1 MARISGGGRGGREIP
16 GLHDALLAAAR
27 RVDDSW
33 HIETNCGCCESVEV
47 LASGQPC
54 MVGGQEI
61 WRATFDRRYPALW
74 DEFMHDNGWYV
85 VRGDRLTPGG
95 D

>member
-1 MARISGGGRGGREIP
+1 MARISRGGRGGREIP

-54 MVGGQEI
+54 KVGGQEI
-61 WRATFDRRYPALW
+61 LRATSMRRYPALW

-85 VRGDRLTPGG
+85 LRGDRLTPGG

>member
-61 WRATFDRRYPALW
+61 WRAMFDRRYPALW
-74 DEFMHDNGWYV
+74 DEFMHDNGWHV

>member
-1 MARISGGGRGGREIP
+1 MARISRGGRGGREIP

-27 RVDDSW
+27 RSDDHW
-33 HIETNCGCCESVEV
+33 HIETGCLCCESVEV

-61 WRATFDRRYPALW
+61 WRAMFDRRYPALW
-74 DEFMHDNGWYV
+74 DEFMHDNGWHV
-85 VRGDRLTPGG
+85 VRGDRLTPAG

>member
-1 MARISGGGRGGREIP
+1 MARISRGGRGGREIP

-33 HIETNCGCCESVEV
+33 HIETGCGCCESVEV

-61 WRATFDRRYPALW
+61 WRAMFDRRYPALW
-74 DEFMHDNGWYV
+74 DEFMHDNGWHV
-85 VRGDRLTPGG
+85 VRGDRLTPG
-95 D
+95 DD